1 MTDELKQFLST
12 NKELFKINNF
22 KEILRLASSA
32 NIRAE
37 LLDFLFN
44 TVHINPLNYM
54 DEVPGDF
61 FYRTVIPTIE
71 IPSNIKVIKQNG
83 IRRCE
88 TSTILIKSSDTKLE
102 EGAIK
107 ELDSLNTINFPEGTT
122 VIPKATCVNCRNLSR
137 VNLPVSVKR
146 IKTGCF
152 ENAADN
158 LRIVT
163 PYRENKADKL
173 TIPSDEVEFYR
184 AHLRFTH
191 APKEVNNEV

>member
-22 KEILRLASSA
+22 KEILRLAS
-32 NIRAE
+32 NTNVRNE

-88 TSTILIKSSDTKLE
+88 TSTIIIKSGDTKLE
-102 EGAIK
+102 DGAIR
-107 ELDSLNTINFPEGTT
+107 ELGNLNTINFPEGTT
-122 VIPKATCVNCRNLSR
+122 VIPKATCVNCYNLSR
-137 VNLPVSVKR
+137 VNLPV
-146 IKTGCF
+146 
-152 ENAADN
+152 
-158 LRIVT
+158 
-163 PYRENKADKL
+163 
-173 TIPSDEVEFYR
+173 
-184 AHLRFTH
+184 
-191 APKEVNNEV
+191 